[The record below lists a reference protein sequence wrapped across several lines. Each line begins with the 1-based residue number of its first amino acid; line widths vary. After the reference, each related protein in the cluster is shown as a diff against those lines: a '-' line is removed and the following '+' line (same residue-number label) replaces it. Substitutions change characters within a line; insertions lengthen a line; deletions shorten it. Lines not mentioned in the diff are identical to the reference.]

1 MVSSDSTKG
10 INESARITLV
20 SASQQ
25 HRLGGLSLEI
35 GLILASFF
43 TLGLAWFIWNLVVW
57 GQGKTPS
64 KQILRMRVY
73 SLDTGRPATWGHMA
87 IRQFLIPMAYSMVYI
102 PFALIAFSLAID
114 SANDFTISGI
124 ANLGYI
130 TYVILVLL
138 DALWIF
144 KNNDNKRLTDAWART
159 FVVNEAV

>member
-35 GLILASFF
+35 GLIMASFF

-57 GQGKTPS
+57 GQGQTPS
-64 KQILRMRVY
+64 KQILKMRVY
-73 SLDTGRPATWGHMA
+73 SVDTGRPASWGHMA
-87 IRQFLIPMAYSMVYI
+87 IRQFLIPTAYSMIYM
-102 PFALIAFSLAID
+102 PFVLIAFSLALD
-114 SANDFTISGI
+114 SADDFTISGI
-124 ANLGYI
+124 AILGYI
-130 TYVILVLL
+130 TYFILLLL

-144 KNNDNKRLTDAWART
+144 KNNENKRLTDTWART